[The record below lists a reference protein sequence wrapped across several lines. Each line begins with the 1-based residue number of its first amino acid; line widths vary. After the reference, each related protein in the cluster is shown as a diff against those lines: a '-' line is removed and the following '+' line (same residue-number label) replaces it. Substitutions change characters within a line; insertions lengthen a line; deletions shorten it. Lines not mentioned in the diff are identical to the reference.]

1 MVHDLC
7 HIKAGV
13 RFDGLLYNSFNF
25 PPEKPDP
32 GEEKLSIMQWD
43 IVLIFFI
50 YGLAFFSMG
59 VALSLESLRTPR
71 LAERRVLRPLAVFGL
86 LHGMHEWIEILL
98 MQGTWLGVPF
108 PEYIEWL
115 RFAMLGISFI
125 PLIYF
130 GLLMLVDPE
139 RGNWL
144 PVLILI
150 GMLVAYLVALLAVIQ
165 QRPDLGYKPADTLA
179 RYFLAVTGGILA
191 GLGLNKRARQ
201 VQAEGR
207 TVIARR
213 FRWAALGFALYG
225 ITQVFVG
232 PIDMF
237 PANIVNGAVFVDLMG
252 FPIQLIR
259 AGMAILITVNLIQA
273 IQVVDREREEQLL
286 SAQKERLAALE
297 QVRQDLEER
306 EVLRRE
312 LLRHTV
318 IAQED
323 ERGRIARELH
333 DETAQFL
340 TALSLNL
347 ATLKNLVPKEP
358 KIQELIEDLQSQTR
372 EMSQGIYR
380 LVHDLRPAQL
390 DDLGLVPALQY
401 LAEEENKRAGLQVTL
416 QVSGA
421 RQRLDPLVE
430 TVLFRV
436 AQEGL
441 TNVIRHAQCDQASLE
456 LDFSPQR
463 VVLKVSDKGIGI
475 REMPASG
482 LPRGWGLEG
491 MRERV
496 ESVEGDLQI
505 SSPVSG
511 GTVVEVQVP
520 LQVAPETELEE
531 ISHGSNPPDVS

>member
-1 MVHDLC
+1 
-7 HIKAGV
+7 
-13 RFDGLLYNSFNF
+13 
-25 PPEKPDP
+25 
-32 GEEKLSIMQWD
+32 MQWD

-59 VALSLESLRTPR
+59 VALSLESMRAPR

-98 MQGTWLGVPF
+98 MQGVWLGVPF
-108 PEYIEWL
+108 PEYIDWL
-115 RFAMLGISFI
+115 RFAMLVVSFI

-144 PVLILI
+144 PVGILI
-150 GMLVAYLVALLAVIQ
+150 GMLGVYAIVLLVVNQ
-165 QRPDLGYKPADTLA
+165 VRPDLQLAPADTLA
-179 RYFLAVTGGILA
+179 RYFLAVPGGILA
-191 GLGLNKRARQ
+191 GLGLRKRARQ
-201 VQAEGR
+201 VEAEGR
-207 TVIARR
+207 AVIARR

-225 ITQVFVG
+225 LTQIFVG
-232 PIDMF
+232 RVDLF
-237 PANIVNGAVFVDLMG
+237 PANIINGAVFVDLLG
-252 FPIQLIR
+252 FPVQLVR
-259 AGMAILITVNLIQA
+259 AAMAILITVNLIQA

-286 SAQKERLAALE
+286 SAQQERLEALE

-306 EVLRRE
+306 EALRRE

-318 IAQED
+318 IAQEE

-358 KIQELIEDLQSQTR
+358 KIQDLIENLQSQTR

-401 LAEEENKRAGLQVTL
+401 LAEEEYKRAGLQVEL
-416 QVSGA
+416 QISGE

-436 AQEGL
+436 AQEAL
-441 TNVIRHAQCDQASLE
+441 TNVIRHAQCEQASLK
-456 LDFSPQR
+456 
-463 VVLKVSDKGIGI
+463 LKFNPEQVMLHVRDEGVGI
-475 REMPASG
+475 RSMPADASQ
-482 LPRGWGLEG
+482 RGWGLEG

-496 ESVEGDLQI
+496 ESVEGQLEI
-505 SSPVSG
+505 TSPVSG
-511 GTVVEVQVP
+511 GTVVEVRVP
-520 LQVAPETELEE
+520 LIEIKDSIPEEMP
-531 ISHGSNPPDVS
+531 HGPNPPDVS

>member
-1 MVHDLC
+1 
-7 HIKAGV
+7 
-13 RFDGLLYNSFNF
+13 
-25 PPEKPDP
+25 
-32 GEEKLSIMQWD
+32 MQWD

-59 VALSLESLRTPR
+59 VALSLESLRAPR

-98 MQGTWLGVPF
+98 MQGVWLGVPF
-108 PEYIEWL
+108 PEFIDWL
-115 RFAMLGISFI
+115 RFALLVISFI

-144 PVLILI
+144 PVAILI
-150 GMLVAYLVALLAVIQ
+150 GMLGVYTIVLLVVIQ
-165 QRPDLGYKPADTLA
+165 VRPDLQLAPADTLA
-179 RYFLAVTGGILA
+179 RYFLEVPGGILA
-191 GLGLNKRARQ
+191 GLGLRKRARQ
-201 VQAEGR
+201 VEAEGR
-207 TVIARR
+207 VVIARR
-213 FRWAALGFALYG
+213 FRWAALGFGLYG
-225 ITQVFVG
+225 LTQIFVG
-232 PIDMF
+232 PVDLF
-237 PANIVNGAVFVDLMG
+237 PANIINGAVFVDLLG
-252 FPIQLIR
+252 FPVQLVR
-259 AGMAILITVNLIQA
+259 AAMAVLITVNLIQA

-286 SAQKERLAALE
+286 SAQQERLEALE

-306 EVLRRE
+306 EALRRE

-318 IAQED
+318 IAQEE

-358 KIQELIEDLQSQTR
+358 NIQDLIENLQSQTR

-401 LAEEENKRAGLQVTL
+401 LEMSQGIYRLVHDLRPAQLDDLGLVPALQYLAEEEYKRAGLQVEL
-416 QVSGA
+416 QILGD

-436 AQEGL
+436 AQEAL
-441 TNVIRHAQCDQASLE
+441 TNVIRHAQCEQASLV
-456 LDFSPQR
+456 LDFDTEL
-463 VVLKVSDKGIGI
+463 VVLHVRDEGVGI
-475 REMPASG
+475 RNMPADAP
-482 LPRGWGLEG
+482 PRGWGLEG

-496 ESVEGDLQI
+496 ESVEGKLEI
-505 SSPVSG
+505 NSPLSG
-511 GTVVEVQVP
+511 GTVVYVSVP
-520 LQVAPETELEE
+520 LGDMKDSLPEEMPDG
-531 ISHGSNPPDVS
+531 SHSPDVS

>member
-1 MVHDLC
+1 
-7 HIKAGV
+7 
-13 RFDGLLYNSFNF
+13 
-25 PPEKPDP
+25 
-32 GEEKLSIMQWD
+32 MQWD

-59 VALSLESLRTPR
+59 VALSLESLRVPR

-86 LHGMHEWIEILL
+86 MHGIHEWIEILL
-98 MQGTWLGVPF
+98 MQGVWLGVPF

-115 RFAMLGISFI
+115 RFALLVISFI

-130 GLLMLVDPE
+130 GLLMLIDPE

-144 PVLILI
+144 PMVILI
-150 GMLVAYLVALLAVIQ
+150 GMLGIYVIVFLIVTL
-165 QRPDLGYKPADTLA
+165 QRPDLEFRPADTLA
-179 RYFLAVTGGILA
+179 RYFLAVPGGILA
-191 GLGLNKRARQ
+191 GLGLRKRAKQ
-201 VQAEGR
+201 VEKQGR
-207 TVIARR
+207 ITIARR
-213 FRWAALGFALYG
+213 FSWAALGFVLYG
-225 ITQVFVG
+225 ITQIFVG
-232 PIDMF
+232 PIDLF
-237 PANIVNGAVFVDLMG
+237 PANLINGAVFVDVLG
-252 FPIQLIR
+252 FPVQLVR
-259 AGMAILITVNLIQA
+259 AGMAILVTVNLILA

-286 SAQKERLAALE
+286 AAQQERLEALE
-297 QVRQDLEER
+297 QVRRDLEER
-306 EVLRRE
+306 ETLRRE

-318 IAQED
+318 SAQEE

-347 ATLKNLVPKEP
+347 ATLKTLVQKET
-358 KIQELIEDLQSQTR
+358 KIQTLIEDLQSQTR

-401 LAEEENKRAGLQVTL
+401 LAEEENKHTGLEVVLEIT
-416 QVSGA
+416 GE
-421 RQRLDPLVE
+421 RQRLNPLVE

-441 TNVIRHAQCDQASLE
+441 TNVVRHAHCEDARLE
-456 LDFSPQR
+456 LTFTEQQ
-463 VVLKVSDKGIGI
+463 VVLKVMDEGVGI
-475 REMPASG
+475 RDLPVEG
-482 LPRGWGLEG
+482 LPRGWGIEG

-496 ESVEGDLQI
+496 ESVEGSLEI

-511 GTVVEVQVP
+511 GTVVTVRVP
-520 LQVAPETELEE
+520 LHEDQESEIEE
-531 ISHGSNPPDVS
+531 IPDGSNPPDVS

>member
-1 MVHDLC
+1 
-7 HIKAGV
+7 
-13 RFDGLLYNSFNF
+13 
-25 PPEKPDP
+25 
-32 GEEKLSIMQWD
+32 MQWD

-59 VALSLESLRTPR
+59 VALSLESMRSPR

-98 MQGTWLGVPF
+98 MQGVWMGVPF
-108 PEYIEWL
+108 PEYIDWL
-115 RFAMLGISFI
+115 RFALLVISFI

-139 RGNWL
+139 RGSWL
-144 PVLILI
+144 PVAILI
-150 GMLVAYLVALLAVIQ
+150 GMLGVYVIVLLVVNQL
-165 QRPDLGYKPADTLA
+165 RPDLGFRPVDTLA
-179 RYFLAVTGGILA
+179 RYFLAVPGGILA
-191 GLGLNKRARQ
+191 GLGLQKRAQQ
-201 VQAEGR
+201 VEAEGR
-207 TVIARR
+207 TTIARR

-225 ITQVFVG
+225 ITQIFVG
-232 PIDMF
+232 PIDLF
-237 PANIVNGAVFVDLMG
+237 PANIINGAVFVDLLG
-252 FPIQLIR
+252 FPVQLVR
-259 AGMAILITVNLIQA
+259 ASMAILVTVNLVLA

-286 SAQKERLAALE
+286 SAQRERLEALE
-297 QVRQDLEER
+297 QVRRDLEER
-306 EVLRRE
+306 EALRRE

-318 IAQED
+318 IAQEE

-347 ATLKNLVPKEP
+347 ATLKNLVPQEK
-358 KIQELIEDLQSQTR
+358 KIQALIEDLQSQTR
-372 EMSQGIYR
+372 DMAQGIYR

-401 LAEEENKRAGLQVTL
+401 LAEEENKRTGLQVDL
-416 QVSGA
+416 EISGE

-441 TNVIRHAQCDQASLE
+441 TNVVRHAQCEQANLE
-456 LDFSPQR
+456 LAFHPDQ
-463 VVLKVSDKGIGI
+463 VLLQVRDDGVGIKDLPV
-475 REMPASG
+475 EG

-505 SSPVSG
+505 SSPAKG
-511 GTVVEVQVP
+511 GTIVAVCVP
-520 LQVAPETELEE
+520 LHEE
-531 ISHGSNPPDVS
+531 PKSEFEEMPDGSNPPDVS